1 MADSITRSSLQ
12 VGLLGTEKPTG
23 SNYVNN
29 GYHGYHVLML
39 TVNTEYTIGFP
50 LSTLLIRYLLGV
62 GCLWNIDYLSL
73 VKEAYLL

>member
-12 VGLLGTEKPTG
+12 AGLLGTEKPTG

-39 TVNTEYTIGFP
+39 TVNIHHRVPIKY
-50 LSTLLIRYLLGV
+50 
-62 GCLWNIDYLSL
+62 
-73 VKEAYLL
+73 